1 MTVGDKW
8 IPVSVVAKRLNV
20 SSRTVYRLIDEKHLE
35 CRRVGVKG
43 CTQVSE
49 VSVIRFVDQRVEGE

>member
-1 MTVGDKW
+1 MTGEKW
-8 IPVSVVAKRLNV
+8 MAVSVVAKRLNV
-20 SSRTVYRLIDEKHLE
+20 SARTVYRLIDEKILE

-49 VSVIRFVDQRVEGE
+49 QSVASFVAARRDEE

>member
-1 MTVGDKW
+1 M
-8 IPVSVVAKRLNV
+8 PVSVVAKRLNV
-20 SSRTVYRLIDEKHLE
+20 SSRTVYRLIEERHLD

-49 VSVIRFVDQRVEGE
+49 ASVARFVDERVEGE

>member
-1 MTVGDKW
+1 MMGEKW
-8 IPVSVVAKRLNV
+8 MPVSVVAKRLNV

-49 VSVIRFVDQRVEGE
+49 SSVVRFVDGRVEEI

>member
-1 MTVGDKW
+1 M
-8 IPVSVVAKRLNV
+8 PVSVVAKRLNV

-49 VSVIRFVDQRVEGE
+49 SSVVRFVDDRVEEI